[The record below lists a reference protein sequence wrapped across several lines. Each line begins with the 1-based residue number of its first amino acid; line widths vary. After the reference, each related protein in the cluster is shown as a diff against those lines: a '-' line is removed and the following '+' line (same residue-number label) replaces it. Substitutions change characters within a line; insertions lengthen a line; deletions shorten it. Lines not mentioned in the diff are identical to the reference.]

1 MTNNLLATT
10 RITTQNPSFPLR
22 SSRVRERKRQGHHI
36 MSASWFSGWSPI
48 VSFPSYHGP
57 YDVGTVDVE
66 TPASDLPSPCDSPEN
81 AAATISFRIFY
92 PCHKPSSSEATR
104 PVRWIPNPQRPTMR
118 AFANFLGVKN
128 PKVASL
134 ISWVPQQLYW
144 INLPAHRNAK
154 LLDPP
159 TSSARWPV
167 AIFSHGLA
175 GSRNAYSYVCG
186 DMASNGMIVI
196 ALDHRDGS
204 SPIQYVRETS
214 SKAAHIVD
222 PITISHEASAEVYEA
237 RDQQLRIRLWEISMV
252 YEVLMKIDAGQRL
265 ENLDINASTKR
276 KERVEVLDMFNEM
289 LDIHRAGKVT
299 WAGHSYG
306 ACTTVQLL
314 KSIFY
319 HNLQDRPAD
328 TGRPLITPN
337 ADAAITHQIMP
348 ESPMVLMDMWG
359 LPFQSPDQAYLWDK
373 PLPSYAVGGPAGANV
388 VSILSEAFFN
398 WEDNLNLNKHITGA
412 PSLSRRPSTVPRLSR
427 APGQLLPDWARLA
440 RDQSSGR
447 DSGYASGNSPMKKSL
462 LPRQADP
469 PCAAVAAHCSPCT
482 RTPGPHI
489 FFVKQSQHFNQ
500 SDFGLLFPWIAK
512 RITKAEEPERIMEL
526 NFRAVQQT
534 LRENGIE
541 VAGEDDQEI
550 LDTHVEIRN
559 WIPIP
564 INDDDHDDD
573 HSLSPAGP
581 AGSPQAI
588 RAMTRKLSII
598 STGSVPSPR
607 DGMTMGMK
615 MSDQMNL
622 PALDLPEAAVQ
633 QAPRK

>member
-1 MTNNLLATT
+1 
-10 RITTQNPSFPLR
+10 
-22 SSRVRERKRQGHHI
+22 
-36 MSASWFSGWSPI
+36 MSASWFSGWNPI
-48 VSFPSYHGP
+48 VSFPTYHGP

-66 TPASDLPSPCDSPEN
+66 IPATDLPSPCEAPEN

-118 AFANFLGVKN
+118 AFANFIGVKN
-128 PKVASL
+128 PKVANM
-134 ISWVPQQLYW
+134 ISWMPQQLYW

-159 TSSARWPV
+159 TSNGRWPV
-167 AIFSHGLA
+167 AVFSHGLA

-214 SKAAHIVD
+214 SKEAHIID
-222 PITISHEASAEVYEA
+222 PVKISHEPSPEVYEA
-237 RDQQLRIRLWEISMV
+237 RDKQLRIRLWEISMA
-252 YEVLMKIDAGQRL
+252 YEALMKIDAGQRL

-276 KERVEVLDMFNEM
+276 KERVEVLYMFNEM

-319 HNLQDRPAD
+319 HKDRPAD
-328 TGRPLITPN
+328 AGRPLIVPN
-337 ADAAITHQIMP
+337 ADAAIAHQIMP
-348 ESPMVLMDMWG
+348 ESPMILMDMWG
-359 LPFQSPDQAYLWDK
+359 LPFKSPDQAYLWDK
-373 PLPSYAVGGPAGANV
+373 PLPSYAIGGPAGSNV
-388 VSILSEAFFN
+388 VSVLSEAFFN
-398 WEDNLNLNKHITGA
+398 WDDNLSLNKHIVGA
-412 PSLSRRPSTVPRLSR
+412 PTLSRRPSTAPRLSR

-440 RDQSSGR
+440 RDQSPGR
-447 DSGYASGNSPMKKSL
+447 DSGYASGNSPMRSL
-462 LPRQADP
+462 TRQRSRASFLSQARSAKQNRTSHP
-469 PCAAVAAHCSPCT
+469 LSASNSATSSPT

-512 RITKAEEPERIMEL
+512 RITKAEEPERVMEL
-526 NFRAVQQT
+526 NFRAFQQT

-541 VAGEDDQEI
+541 VAGEDDKEI
-550 LDTHVEIRN
+550 LDKEGEIRR
-559 WIPIP
+559 WIYIPI
-564 INDDDHDDD
+564 DDEI
-573 HSLSPAGP
+573 LSPAGP
-581 AGSPQAI
+581 VGSPQAI

-598 STGSVPSPR
+598 SNKSMPSPR

-622 PALDLPEAAVQ
+622 PSLDLPEAAVQ
-633 QAPRK
+633 

>member
-1 MTNNLLATT
+1 
-10 RITTQNPSFPLR
+10 
-22 SSRVRERKRQGHHI
+22 
-36 MSASWFSGWSPI
+36 MSASWFSGWNPI

-92 PCHKPSSSEATR
+92 PCHKPSSSEVTR

-222 PITISHEASAEVYEA
+222 PIKISHEPSPEVYEA
-237 RDQQLRIRLWEISMV
+237 RDKQLRIRLWEISMV

-289 LDIHRAGKVT
+289 LDIHQAGKVT

-319 HNLQDRPAD
+319 HKDRPAD
-328 TGRPLITPN
+328 AGRPLITPN

-359 LPFQSPDQAYLWDK
+359 LPFKSPDQAYLWDK
-373 PLPSYAVGGPAGANV
+373 PLPSYAIGGPAGANV

-398 WEDNLNLNKHITGA
+398 WEDNLNLNKHIIGA

-440 RDQSSGR
+440 RDPSSGR
-447 DSGYASGNSPMKKSL
+447 DSGYASGNSPMKS
-462 LPRQADP
+462 LPRQRSKASGLSQAESGNKAVTSDP
-469 PCAAVAAHCSPCT
+469 TSASVSANCSPST

-512 RITKAEEPERIMEL
+512 RITKAEEPERIMQL

-534 LRENGIE
+534 LRENGIA
-541 VAGEDDQEI
+541 VAGEDDKEI
-550 LDTHVEIRN
+550 LDTNVEIRN
-559 WIPIP
+559 WIHIP
-564 INDDDHDDD
+564 MDDGN
-573 HSLSPAGP
+573 LSPV
-581 AGSPQAI
+581 GSPQAI

-633 QAPRK
+633 Q